1 MSFRAILLL
10 VLASLSPLPSHASGP
25 CPDLHTASQAA
36 LAYLLDRQDEID
48 ELRAGG
54 HGPLRIAY
62 LHPPGDTHRPVLT
75 RLAVKEDLQLTAY
88 RVRVGTR
95 PADLAYTA
103 RQVADYQADWVLV
116 SSGPVWHG
124 AILTALSR
132 AGIASPHII
141 LLERASRP
149 RAEKPEPQCL
159 ILDRRPLRTPVL
171 RAGRNQVRAGRTRAR
186 VPRPGA
192 VAGSQGRGTVRDP
205 PPYTSGLHNLMAHC
219 RILSAAPTRC
229 RPSSSSHDHGER
241 QRNARP

>member
-1 MSFRAILLL
+1 MPFRTILLL
-10 VLASLSPLPSHASGP
+10 VLASLSSLPSTPSHASGP
-25 CPDLHTASQAA
+25 CPDLHTASQTA

-75 RLAVKEDLQLTAY
+75 RLAAKEELQLTAY
-88 RVRVGTR
+88 RVRVGAR

-132 AGIASPHII
+132 AGISSSHII
-141 LLERASRP
+141 PLERASRP
-149 RAEKPEPQCL
+149 RATEPEC
-159 ILDRRPLRTPVL
+159 
-171 RAGRNQVRAGRTRAR
+171 AASG
-186 VPRPGA
+186 PGA
-192 VAGSQGRGTVRDP
+192 
-205 PPYTSGLHNLMAHC
+205 
-219 RILSAAPTRC
+219 
-229 RPSSSSHDHGER
+229 
-241 QRNARP
+241 

>member
-116 SSGPVWHG
+116 SSSPVWHG

-132 AGIASPHII
+132 AGVPAAHV
-141 LLERASRP
+141 LQFQHAARAR
-149 RAEKPEPQCL
+149 CH
-159 ILDRRPLRTPVL
+159 
-171 RAGRNQVRAGRTRAR
+171 RTR
-186 VPRPGA
+186 
-192 VAGSQGRGTVRDP
+192 
-205 PPYTSGLHNLMAHC
+205 
-219 RILSAAPTRC
+219 
-229 RPSSSSHDHGER
+229 
-241 QRNARP
+241 